1 MGKTMRKTGILLAVI
16 CMIMAGLA
24 IGGKRAEAS
33 SKGFMYTERGDGTLK
48 ITGYY
53 GKKKNVTVPAKIK
66 GKKVKEIGTYTFA
79 NTKYI
84 KTLKIS
90 KGIKK
95 IDDMAFFNLICLK
108 KLILP
113 KSVTSIAKNCGLG
126 WSDAAEEFVPT
137 TIVCYKKSKAFRYAR
152 KRLVSRGYKIK
163 VR

>member
-79 NTKYI
+79 KAWAGRMPQRNLCPPLLYATKRA
-84 KTLKIS
+84 KPFA
-90 KGIKK
+90 
-95 IDDMAFFNLICLK
+95 M
-108 KLILP
+108 P
-113 KSVTSIAKNCGLG
+113 ESV
-126 WSDAAEEFVPT
+126 WSAVA
-137 TIVCYKKSKAFRYAR
+137 IR
-152 KRLVSRGYKIK
+152 
-163 VR
+163 